1 MRTVCIPFLFI
12 VQVRKQYG
20 KCVRSD
26 DPFLLVLPC
35 PWLSCLWCRAETVL
49 RKLLLLC
56 GDIEMNPGPGLEQI
70 AKMLADIATDV
81 KDIKEK
87 RLSDIEKKLDAL
99 SGLEGKVNACQEQLS
114 SLAKTISVL
123 ETKIDQLE
131 NHSRRSNLIVY
142 GLPEGANENN
152 ETLESAVNT
161 GILKDIMKLEPVGI
175 ERIHRIGRPET
186 GKVRPVIFKLLD
198 GRDKARIL
206 KNGSKLK
213 NTTLAIGEDF
223 SPKIRDIRRK
233 LWASAK
239 ANRDNNEKV
248 NLAFDKLYIDDQAYV
263 WDSDKGERIPVK
275 KKTMEA
281 KPAR

>member
-1 MRTVCIPFLFI
+1 M
-12 VQVRKQYG
+12 
-20 KCVRSD
+20 
-26 DPFLLVLPC
+26 
-35 PWLSCLWCRAETVL
+35 
-49 RKLLLLC
+49 
-56 GDIEMNPGPGLEQI
+56 
-70 AKMLADIATDV
+70 
-81 KDIKEK
+81 
-87 RLSDIEKKLDAL
+87 
-99 SGLEGKVNACQEQLS
+99 
-114 SLAKTISVL
+114 AKTISVL

-263 WDSDKGERIPVK
+263 WDSDKGERISVK
-275 KKTMEA
+275 KNDGSETRPMTRRYA
-281 KPAR
+281 QSLSHT